1 MTDDKKIKLKGLARA
16 ILKHDDGRVETY
28 ETHNMIVTTGFD
40 LVIKAITGVGGRPD
54 VLSHIAVGKGTT
66 SASASQT
73 SLVTEVKRGAG
84 TWTWTPG
91 SSKFTISTTF
101 PKGSVTDLVTE
112 GGVFNAATD
121 GVMFDRVVFETPFQG
136 ASDITY
142 TQEFEFEVL

>member
-1 MTDDKKIKLKGLARA
+1 MTNDKKIKLKGLARA
-16 ILKHDDGRVETY
+16 ILRHDDGRVETY

-40 LVIKAITGVGGRPD
+40 LVIKSITGVGGRPD
-54 VLSHIAVGKGTT
+54 VLSHIAVGTGTT
-66 SASASQT
+66 SSAASQT
-73 SLVTEVKRGAG
+73 SLISEVARNAG
-84 TWTWTPG
+84 TWNWNQG

-101 PKGSVTDLVTE
+101 PKGSVTALITE
-112 GGVFNAATD
+112 GGVFNAASG